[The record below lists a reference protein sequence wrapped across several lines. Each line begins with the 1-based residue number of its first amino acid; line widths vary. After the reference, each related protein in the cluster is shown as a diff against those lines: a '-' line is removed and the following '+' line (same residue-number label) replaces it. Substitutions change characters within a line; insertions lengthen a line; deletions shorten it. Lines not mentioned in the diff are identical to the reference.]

1 MLEVINKRIEL
12 LYDREHTIGHSFFMG
27 LSNAST
33 IADLVEIFECNV
45 IPLLKEYF
53 YNDYERIAAVL
64 GDDLNKNDANVNFI
78 LRENDYVK
86 IPNSE
91 IEVPPAYKFNSTALE
106 KPEAYKKIYE

>member
-1 MLEVINKRIEL
+1 M
-12 LYDREHTIGHSFFMG
+12 
-27 LSNAST
+27 
-33 IADLVEIFECNV
+33 
-45 IPLLKEYF
+45 
-53 YNDYERIAAVL
+53 L
-64 GDDLNKNDANVNFI
+64 GDELNKNDAEVNFI